1 MEKIMEL
8 LNKVIEV
15 IKGLLEK
22 LGLGSLLDSLTG
34 MDFGF

>member
-15 IKGLLEK
+15 LKGLLEK
-22 LGLGSLLDSLTG
+22 LGLGNLLDTLTG
-34 MDFGF
+34 LF